1 MTASDFA
8 SLTLTPSLLAT
19 LQELNY
25 QQMTPIQ
32 QQSLPAILAGKDV
45 IAQAQTGSGKT
56 AAFAL
61 GMLTKLNVKRFR
73 IQGLVLCPT
82 RELAE
87 QVAKELRTL
96 GRSIHN
102 IKVLTLCGGVP
113 ARHQILSLEHGAHIL
128 VGTPGRVLDH
138 LQQQRLDLT
147 ELSMLVLDEADR
159 MLDMGFLDDVA
170 TIAAATPAGRQTLL
184 FSATYPTGIEQLA
197 ARLLQ
202 HPQRVSVAASAS
214 HNAIEQ
220 QFFALAG
227 TKPEQAV
234 MLLLHHFQPE
244 SCVVFCNT
252 KRVTQQLAD
261 ALQQH
266 GFSAKALHGDL
277 EQKDRDQTLL
287 QFANKSARILVAT
300 DVAARGLDISE
311 LDLVINAELA
321 HDADTHTHR
330 IGRTGRA
337 GAKGLAVT
345 LADSKDDYKLSLL
358 QDELSQTIA
367 LQALPDAALLNS
379 RPAAAD
385 MVTLQIQGGKKQKL
399 RPGDI
404 VGALTRD
411 QQIAFED
418 VGKIQ
423 LHDLWAYVAVKRSAA
438 KKALQILNHDKMK
451 GRNFR
456 AWQL

>member
-1 MTASDFA
+1 MPTTDFA
-8 SLTLTPSLLAT
+8 TLTIAPELLST

-61 GMLTKLNVKRFR
+61 GMLSALKVKRFR

-87 QVAKELRTL
+87 QVAKEIRTL

-113 ARHQILSLEHGAHIL
+113 SRHQTLSLEHGAHFI

-138 LQQQRLDLT
+138 LQQQRLDLS

-159 MLDMGFLDDVA
+159 MLEMGFQDDVA
-170 TIAAATPAGRQTLL
+170 TIAAATPSQRQTLL
-184 FSATYPTGIEQLA
+184 FSATYPATIEQLA
-197 ARLLQ
+197 ASLMRA
-202 HPQRVSVAASAS
+202 PVRVSVTADQAQRP
-214 HNAIEQ
+214 IEQ
-220 QFFALAG
+220 QFFSLEG
-227 TKPEQAV
+227 SSRQQAV
-234 MLLLHHFQPE
+234 MLVVQQVQPE

-252 KRVTQQLAD
+252 KRLTQQLAD
-261 ALQQH
+261 ALHQQ
-266 GFSAKALHGDL
+266 GFSALALHGDL

-287 QFANKSARILVAT
+287 QFANQSARILVAT
-300 DVAARGLDISE
+300 DVAARGLDISDLE
-311 LDLVINAELA
+311 LVINAELA
-321 HDADTHTHR
+321 HDTDTHTHR

-337 GAKGLAVT
+337 GAKGLAIT
-345 LADSKDDYKLSLL
+345 LADNQDDYKLSLL
-358 QDELSQTIA
+358 QDELTETIQLQPLPA
-367 LQALPDAALLNS
+367 LSLLDKA
-379 RPAAAD
+379 PAKAT
-385 MVTLQIQGGKKQKL
+385 MVTIQIQGGKKQKL

-411 QQIAFED
+411 QQIAFAD

-423 LHDLWAYVAVKRSAA
+423 LHDLWAYVAVKRSVA

-451 GRNFR
+451 GRRFR

>member
-1 MTASDFA
+1 MPVTDFA
-8 SLTLTPSLLAT
+8 TLALAPALLST

-61 GMLTKLNVKRFR
+61 GMLSALQVKRFR

-113 ARHQILSLEHGAHIL
+113 SKHQILSLEHGAHFI

-138 LQQQRLDLT
+138 LQQQRLDLS
-147 ELSMLVLDEADR
+147 ELRMLVLDEADR
-159 MLDMGFLDDVA
+159 MLDMGFLDEVA
-170 TIAAATPAGRQTLL
+170 RIAAAMPAQRQTLL
-184 FSATYPTGIEQLA
+184 FSATYPDKIEQLA
-197 ARLLQ
+197 ASLMQ
-202 HPQRVSVAASAS
+202 QPVRVSVSS
-214 HNAIEQ
+214 SLQESSITQ
-220 QFFALAG
+220 QFYVLDNS
-227 TKPEQAV
+227 TREQAV
-234 MLLLHHFQPE
+234 MLVLQQLQPA

-261 ALQQH
+261 ALQQQ

-321 HDADTHTHR
+321 HDTDTHTHR

-358 QDELSQTIA
+358 QDTLSEPIQ
-367 LQALPDAALLNS
+367 LQPLPPLSLLEQV
-379 RPAAAD
+379 PAKAE
-385 MVTLQIQGGKKQKL
+385 MVTIQIQGGKKQKL